1 MEENR
6 IKEIAEIPEESRKK
20 LGEYLE
26 KVRLDKKIGFNQLA
40 LKSNINVKS
49 LNEILYGKSKRTN
62 PFYLQRI
69 ALALRIDYK
78 ELYRIVGYLIEEDF
92 DENKKLVSTCSQIE
106 KELCGEFSS
115 LSDEE
120 KGKVLIFI
128 KEFIK
133 K

>member
-6 IKEIAEIPEESRKK
+6 IKEIVKIPEESRKK

-26 KVRLDKKIGFNQLA
+26 KVRLDKKIEFNQLA

-49 LNEILYGKSKRTN
+49 LKEILYGKSKKTN

-69 ALALRIDYK
+69 ASALRIDYK
-78 ELYRIVGYLIEEDF
+78 ELYKIVGYLIEEEF
-92 DENKKLVSTCSQIE
+92 DENKKLVSTCSEIDT
-106 KELCGEFSS
+106 ELGSEFND
-115 LSDEE
+115 LSDKE
-120 KGKVLIFI
+120 KKKVLIFI
-128 KEFIK
+128 NYFIK

>member
-1 MEENR
+1 MEE
-6 IKEIAEIPEESRKK
+6 IKKKEIAEIPEESRKK

-26 KVRLDKKIGFNQLA
+26 KIRSDKKVGFNQLA

-78 ELYRIVGYLIEEDF
+78 ELYKIIGYLSEEDF
-92 DENKKLVSTCSQIE
+92 SEDNKLVYSCSQIDI
-106 KELCGEFSS
+106 ELGDEFSS